1 MKNNVTLNDLN
12 FYYSFLKEKVDNFLN
27 DKNLNKEQYN
37 KVFNQLIK
45 GSLKAEINDR
55 DFKKK
60 INSLK
65 EIEELNK

>member
-27 DKNLNKEQYN
+27 DKDLNEEQYN
-37 KVFNQLIK
+37 KIFNQLIK
-45 GSLKAEINDR
+45 GSLKAEINDK

-60 INSLK
+60 IDSLK
-65 EIEELNK
+65 ETQN